1 MNCLNAGLA
10 RLDQRVRVA
19 VVAHDHRNPPRYV
32 PTHERIEQT
41 LKRRSLVRGEN
52 SKVHGLSGLSESCAT
67 ATRRS
72 VGPGSTP

>member
-10 RLDQRVRVA
+10 SLDQRARVA
-19 VVAHDHRNPPRYV
+19 IVAHHHRNPPRYA
-32 PTHERIEQT
+32 PTRERIEQT

-52 SKVHGLSGLSESCAT
+52 SKVHGVSGLSESCAT

-72 VGPGSTP
+72 VAPSATL